1 MKKWL
6 GFFGALLFS
15 GVAIA
20 QTTTVV
26 GVATDSDGTLW
37 TNGTVS
43 VQFVPNPSQ
52 SNLNAY
58 RINGAPLSSAVTMQG
73 PISLGNSGSFSVT
86 VYDNTQ
92 VTPSGSQWQFTVC
105 PNAISKCGSVTT
117 SVTGVSQNITT
128 AVDAAIPA
136 PRFLAVAGSYGYTDV
151 ESILSTSVGGTYW
164 NVTDLCQRYYNGSTW
179 NCGSGG
185 GGLSVTATPP
195 VLVNGGAGPVSSGT
209 ADISCPGCGG
219 GGAVSSVNGQTG
231 AVTLPKLTPRIDYVL
246 GDSRNTVSSTCQFS
260 GTGVAAV
267 TAASV
272 SGGIITVTQK
282 NNQVAGNILVL
293 EGWTG
298 AYASLNGQV
307 VTVLSTG
314 LSASQWEAS
323 LSLVPPM
330 TSDIQPSG
338 TVSSSS
344 QYTYGGRADWWAFN
358 STTTGWL
365 ANASTG
371 WLQYQFPTAATV
383 NNYYIT
389 PFSDT
394 FYFPNESPTAWTLQG
409 SNNGSTW
416 TVIDTRTVLSSSWTS
431 NTPVSFS
438 VASPGSYTYYR
449 LNITA
454 DGGSGTTGIAYLS
467 LSSVPD
473 GTPAISGVANICRN
487 ILPTQLAYS
496 PLYQSSGVP
505 VVNLAQPGYTL
516 IQAVTDYPTVYH
528 PLTQEGHPV
537 NFILNF
543 AQDAASCEA
552 AGAIETAFQTFWAD
566 AWADGATVTTDTMT
580 PYGLDYYCDADA
592 ITAQTNKFLLSQ
604 TQILNSHNSLLVDVA
619 SQVND
624 PSDSYYYQQSFDAHH
639 GTDAFASLLAGLIE
653 NAEASNTNY
662 ISRPS
667 QGIIAATPGGSY
679 LAVYDPTTGDNG
691 FLQYSNNGGA
701 DDWTLGTISDTS
713 PSTRISTFT
722 LHPSSNPYVTAFIP
736 GGIFS
741 GASQG
746 AFCIGSACLNW
757 DNSTTPGYFSADDT
771 TPYDHALSMWVHNL
785 RLDAQKASSGE
796 ECLQIDSSGN
806 VTNTGSACGGGGG
819 TGFNG
824 GAGTSYQDALEIAA
838 PANPASTYDRLYLDS
853 TAHQLKCLTSSGG
866 SCMPSGGGTVTTSG
880 SPVSPNIAA
889 FSGSTA
895 ITAATSANIQTA
907 IGASVYDAYGAA
919 AARQANLSLLPG
931 TYTDGDM
938 CIYTASGTLLN
949 CNTAI
954 PSVGTWGALNYPT
967 WASGTPFVKMTAA
980 GTFAL
985 DTNIYLTSLPAT
997 VVQTNQSNSFG
1008 AYLQDFSNA
1017 TQIKLPTASGYT
1029 SAANGEIG
1037 YDSAGNN
1044 WHGWLNGADMF
1055 LGLIPK
1061 TGITNNHCVQFAIA
1075 GGVVSLSDAGG
1086 TCGSGTVSSGTEGQI
1101 AWYDATGTE
1110 VEGGG
1115 AGVINSLLQG
1125 GTGCNTAGYVYS
1137 PQSGTCAAPAGG
1149 TNVKVNGG
1157 TALTTENQVGLL
1169 PYLCADTSGSG
1180 TAQSCTTTPSFTPQ
1194 VGNCLVY
1201 TTTTPNSSTSLTLNV
1216 NSSGPLTVQIPSAS
1230 GWTGV
1235 SAAGQIPYNTPLTIC
1250 YSENVDS
1257 VFMWNVQ
1264 QTGTVSSGGSS
1275 PLTTKGDLYG
1285 YSTTNDRI
1293 PVGTD
1298 GQFLSADSTQAT
1310 GVKWVAPSGG
1320 GGAVPVY
1327 SGYTAPLT
1335 IGTSYLTFGSG
1346 VYAVSESGLTQFTVS
1361 TGGLISSLN
1370 VAVSGPTDPGSSA
1383 VVTMRVNSA
1392 DSTLTCT
1399 VAATTDSCSDLTH
1412 TVTVAAGDFVDYRFV
1427 FSGSITGTPDYF
1439 VSTAW
1444 GGSGGG
1450 GGFSPWPSSLSQP
1463 ISTNFTTHNF
1473 SASTVADKTGRMV
1486 LTTTGATMGTLI
1498 SNTAL
1503 PSPPYT
1509 VDLACTE
1516 AAPSGVYSFC
1526 NIILENSGS
1535 GNLIAFGSGLAS
1547 SAPSYQANDWSSYTS
1562 YAGGTSCSTGSN
1574 ASALYLLGTNLFFER
1589 VTNDA
1594 TTVTYWVSNNG
1605 KDYFNVCTQPVG
1617 TYMTPDTVGIGIST
1631 TGGPVIDS
1639 IYNYAVTNS
1648 VLPQF
1653 AP

>member
-1086 TCGSGTVSSGTEGQI
+1086 TCTTGGSMVWPTTAGIVYWTSGTGWGGAYNASTPIPANYLPTNLSSSSSVNGTSIPASATLCIVSSLCAGYQAALTDPVTGPGSGVTVGHIAVFGNTSGTTVTDGGPVPTGSGTVSSGTEGQI

-1137 PQSGTCAAPAGG
+1137 PQSGTCAAPGSGVPNVNGITGAVTIAAGAGISVGTIGSTVTITNTGGG
-1149 TNVKVNGG
+1149 TTPGVPTVTFLNGTAGTLSTGYTDFSGTITFTTGVTNPNDIFSLTFGG
-1157 TALTTENQVGLL
+1157 TYSTPLSCGAQVNEPFVSSAQRQIYATTN
-1169 PYLCADTSGSG
+1169 PASTSVNFVS
-1180 TAQSCTTTPSFTPQ
+1180 
-1194 VGNCLVY
+1194 Y
-1201 TTTTPNSSTSLTLNV
+1201 TTNPLTLNALDV
-1216 NSSGPLTVQIPSAS
+1216 GNKVSWWCIP
-1230 GWTGV
+1230 TGV
-1235 SAAGQIPYNTPLTIC
+1235 I
-1250 YSENVDS
+1250 
-1257 VFMWNVQ
+1257 
-1264 QTGTVSSGGSS
+1264 SGG
-1275 PLTTKGDLYG
+1275 
-1285 YSTTNDRI
+1285 
-1293 PVGTD
+1293 
-1298 GQFLSADSTQAT
+1298 
-1310 GVKWVAPSGG
+1310 
-1320 GGAVPVY
+1320 
-1327 SGYTAPLT
+1327 
-1335 IGTSYLTFGSG
+1335 
-1346 VYAVSESGLTQFTVS
+1346 
-1361 TGGLISSLN
+1361 
-1370 VAVSGPTDPGSSA
+1370 
-1383 VVTMRVNSA
+1383 
-1392 DSTLTCT
+1392 
-1399 VAATTDSCSDLTH
+1399 
-1412 TVTVAAGDFVDYRFV
+1412 
-1427 FSGSITGTPDYF
+1427 
-1439 VSTAW
+1439 
-1444 GGSGGG
+1444 GGG